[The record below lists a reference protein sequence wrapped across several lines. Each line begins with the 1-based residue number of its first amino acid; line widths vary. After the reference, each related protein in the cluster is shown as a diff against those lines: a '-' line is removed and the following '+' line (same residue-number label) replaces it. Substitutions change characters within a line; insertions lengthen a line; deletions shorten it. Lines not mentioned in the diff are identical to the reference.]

1 MNEENISE
9 TELISTSEHP
19 KIDSFVTPATFNSD
33 IGAHV
38 QKQVKFLFFCY
49 FFLFFYSFLSHGM
62 DIQMSNLN
70 FQV

>member
-9 TELISTSEHP
+9 TELISTSEQP

-38 QKQVKFLFFCY
+38 QK
-49 FFLFFYSFLSHGM
+49 
-62 DIQMSNLN
+62 
-70 FQV
+70 